1 MLKNTIV
8 KLCFRY
14 FGNSSYTSFSCSF
27 LYIMTEEEVIK
38 CWDKFTMTCYLL
50 LVSFYQNTQGMNKKQ
65 AKEKAL
71 KDTENA
77 PIFLK

>member
-1 MLKNTIV
+1 
-8 KLCFRY
+8 
-14 FGNSSYTSFSCSF
+14 
-27 LYIMTEEEVIK
+27 MTEEEVIK